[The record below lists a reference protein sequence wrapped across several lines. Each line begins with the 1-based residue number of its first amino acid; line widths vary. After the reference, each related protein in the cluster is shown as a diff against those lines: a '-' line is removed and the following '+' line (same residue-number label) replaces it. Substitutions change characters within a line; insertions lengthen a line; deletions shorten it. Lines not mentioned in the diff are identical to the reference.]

1 MTPLAASVFSP
12 SVSVLAAFVATS
24 LTLNVTPGA
33 DMMFV
38 IAHTLTGGAR
48 AGRRAAL
55 GIAVGSLIQAL
66 LAIAG
71 ISALIAASGGLLEA
85 VTYAGTAYL
94 IWVGVRIVRAPA
106 AFEAEA
112 AMGAAGVAAAS
123 DRSANPFGRGVMNN
137 LLNIKVVL
145 FYVTLL
151 PLFVRSSAGPEWQQ
165 VLFYGLLFNA
175 LGTCILLCVASG
187 VDRGAYR
194 LRSRPRL
201 LTLLSKTGGTV
212 LIALAVTVIS
222 RQVM

>member
-1 MTPLAASVFSP
+1 MTPIAASLFAP
-12 SVSVLAAFVATS
+12 SLSVLAAFVATS
-24 LTLNVTPGA
+24 LTLNVAPGA

-38 IAHTLTGGAR
+38 IAHTLSGGAR

-55 GIAVGSLIQAL
+55 GIALGSLIQAL

-85 VTYAGTAYL
+85 ITYAGAAYL
-94 IWVGVRIVRAPA
+94 IWVGVRIVRAPP
-106 AFEAEA
+106 AFEPDA
-112 AMGAAGVAAAS
+112 ATGAAAAS
-123 DRSANPFGRGVMNN
+123 SERDANPFGRGVMTN

-187 VDRGAYR
+187 IDRGAYR

-201 LTLLSKTGGTV
+201 LALLSKTGGTV
-212 LIALAVTVIS
+212 LIALAVTVLS
-222 RQVM
+222 RQVV

>member
-1 MTPLAASVFSP
+1 MTPIAASLFAP
-12 SVSVLAAFVATS
+12 SLSVLAAFVATS
-24 LTLNVTPGA
+24 LTLNVAPGA

-38 IAHTLTGGAR
+38 IAHTLSGGAR

-55 GIAVGSLIQAL
+55 GIALGSLIQAL

-85 VTYAGTAYL
+85 ITYAGAAYL

-106 AFEAEA
+106 AFEAQA
-112 AMGAAGVAAAS
+112 ATGAAAAS
-123 DRSANPFGRGVMNN
+123 ERDANPFGRGVMTN

-201 LTLLSKTGGTV
+201 LALLSKTGGTV
-212 LIALAVTVIS
+212 LIALAVTVLS
-222 RQVM
+222 RQIV

>member
-1 MTPLAASVFSP
+1 MTPIAASLFAP
-12 SVSVLAAFVATS
+12 SLSVLAAFVATS
-24 LTLNVTPGA
+24 LTLNVAPGA

-38 IAHTLTGGAR
+38 IAHTLSGGAR

-55 GIAVGSLIQAL
+55 GIALGSLIQAL

-85 VTYAGTAYL
+85 ITYAGAAYL
-94 IWVGVRIVRAPA
+94 IWVGTRIMRTPA
-106 AFEAEA
+106 AFETERAPV
-112 AMGAAGVAAAS
+112 AGIDA
-123 DRSANPFGRGVMNN
+123 DPFSRGIINN

-151 PLFVRSSAGPEWQQ
+151 PLFVRGSAGPEWQQ
-165 VLFYGLLFNA
+165 VLFFGLLFNA

-194 LRSRPRL
+194 LRSHPRL
-201 LTLLSKTGGTV
+201 LTVLSKTGGTV
-212 LIALAVTVIS
+212 LIALAVTVLS
-222 RQVM
+222 RQVV

>member
-1 MTPLAASVFSP
+1 MTPIAASLFAP
-12 SVSVLAAFVATS
+12 SLSVLAAFVATS
-24 LTLNVTPGA
+24 LTLNVAPGA

-38 IAHTLTGGAR
+38 IAHTLSGGAR

-55 GIAVGSLIQAL
+55 GIALGSLIQAL

-85 VTYAGTAYL
+85 ITYAGAAYL
-94 IWVGVRIVRAPA
+94 IWVGIRIVRAPA
-106 AFEAEA
+106 AFEVEA
-112 AMGAAGVAAAS
+112 ATGAAAAS
-123 DRSANPFGRGVMNN
+123 ERDPNPFGRGVMTN

-212 LIALAVTVIS
+212 LIALAVTVLS
-222 RQVM
+222 RQVV

>member
-1 MTPLAASVFSP
+1 MTVIAASLFAP
-12 SVSVLAAFVATS
+12 SLSVLAAFVATS
-24 LTLNVTPGA
+24 LTLNVAPGA

-38 IAHTLTGGAR
+38 IAHTLSGGAR

-55 GIAVGSLIQAL
+55 GIALGSLIQAL

-85 VTYAGTAYL
+85 ITYAGASYL
-94 IWVGVRIVRAPA
+94 IWVGIRIVRAPA
-106 AFEAEA
+106 AFEAERPA
-112 AMGAAGVAAAS
+112 VAGIDA
-123 DRSANPFGRGVMNN
+123 DPFGRGVITN

-187 VDRGAYR
+187 VDRSAYR
-194 LRSRPRL
+194 LSSRPRL
-201 LTLLSKTGGTV
+201 LTVLSKTGGTV
-212 LIALAVTVIS
+212 LIALAVTVLS
-222 RQVM
+222 RQVV

>member
-1 MTPLAASVFSP
+1 MTAFGASVFSP

-85 VTYAGTAYL
+85 VTYAGAAYL
-94 IWVGVRIVRAPA
+94 TWVGVRIVRAPA
-106 AFEAEA
+106 AFEAET
-112 AMGAAGVAAAS
+112 AAGAVAASAER
-123 DRSANPFGRGVMNN
+123 DANPFGRGVMTN

-194 LRSRPRL
+194 LRSRPRIL
-201 LTLLSKTGGTV
+201 ALLSKLGGTV
-212 LIALAVTVIS
+212 LIALAVTVVS
-222 RQVM
+222 RQVV

>member
-1 MTPLAASVFSP
+1 MTPIAASLFAP

-24 LTLNVTPGA
+24 LTLNVAPGA

-38 IAHTLTGGAR
+38 IAHTLSGGAR

-55 GIAVGSLIQAL
+55 GIALGSLIQAL

-85 VTYAGTAYL
+85 ITYAGAAYL
-94 IWVGVRIVRAPA
+94 IWVGIRIVRAPA
-106 AFEAEA
+106 AFAAERPA
-112 AMGAAGVAAAS
+112 VAGIDA
-123 DRSANPFGRGVMNN
+123 DPFGRGVITN

-187 VDRGAYR
+187 VDRGAFR

-201 LTLLSKTGGTV
+201 LALLSKTGGTV
-212 LIALAVTVIS
+212 LIALAVTVLS
-222 RQVM
+222 RQAV

>member
-85 VTYAGTAYL
+85 ITYAGAAYL

-106 AFEAEA
+106 VFEAET
-112 AMGAAGVAAAS
+112 AAGAAAAS
-123 DRSANPFGRGVMNN
+123 WDRDANPFGRGVMTN

-194 LRSRPRL
+194 IRSRPRI

-212 LIALAVTVIS
+212 LIALAVTVVS
-222 RQVM
+222 RQVV